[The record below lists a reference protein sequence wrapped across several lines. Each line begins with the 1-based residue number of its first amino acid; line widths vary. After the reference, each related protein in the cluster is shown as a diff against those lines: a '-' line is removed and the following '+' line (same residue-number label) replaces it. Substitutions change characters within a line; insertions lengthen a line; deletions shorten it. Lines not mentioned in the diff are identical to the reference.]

1 MNIMNLNFA
10 RAVLAMQDKTMR
22 GIHDRR
28 IFEGGYEYR
37 LTYCPGFA
45 PTVKVDR
52 REQGKRN
59 FKWFTTVGVVECLTA
74 SDAMYKVV
82 ESIKKKL
89 GGSE

>member
-1 MNIMNLNFA
+1 MNLNFA

-22 GIHDRR
+22 GIHGRR

-59 FKWFTTVGVVECLTA
+59 FKWFTTVDVVECMTA

-82 ESIKKKL
+82 ETIQSKMD
-89 GGSE
+89 GSQ